1 MDDLLFKNI
10 PAEGFDPDCGFT
22 NRVSNPTPSR
32 TSASIDDRLSNPLL
46 NNSSSAGYSDAS
58 DRLSNATPTR
68 RASVAVDTPHS
79 NFGGIS
85 DRPDEIDRMSSATP
99 TRRMVNNVAS
109 AITPLPSDDGQ
120 RILDAPDA
128 LRASNPTP
136 TRRSSAVNS
145 FEAEKEIE
153 RSDDSDSRASNP
165 TPTRRRESVLSEPP
179 ITFASLG
186 VEVYDDIS
194 RASNPSPTRR
204 NPCVATTPVSSI
216 SSVTAQV
223 LNGDE
228 ESRMSVPT
236 PSRRTQ
242 VEFKGVDVDDG
253 SVQQET
259 LSFASVDS
267 SYGVSNDNRASNP
280 TTSNRKRGD

>member
-22 NRVSNPTPSR
+22 NRASNPTPSR
-32 TSASIDDRLSNPLL
+32 TSAPIDDRLSNPLL
-46 NNSSSAGYSDAS
+46 SNSSSAGYSDAS

-68 RASVAVDTPHS
+68 RASVVVATSHS

-109 AITPLPSDDGQ
+109 SITPLPSDDGQ
-120 RILDAPDA
+120 RMLDVPDA

-136 TRRSSAVNS
+136 TRRSSAVNP
-145 FEAEKEIE
+145 FEVPKEIE

-165 TPTRRRESVLSEPP
+165 TPTRRRGSVPSEPP

-186 VEVYDDIS
+186 VEVYDDVS
-194 RASNPSPTRR
+194 RASNPSPTRK
-204 NPCVATTPVSSI
+204 NPCVAELPI
-216 SSVTAQV
+216 SSVSSVVAQTPKE
-223 LNGDE
+223 DE
-228 ESRMSVPT
+228 GSRMSVPT

-242 VEFKGVDVDDG
+242 VEFKDVDVDED

-259 LSFASVDS
+259 FSFASVDS
-267 SYGVSNDNRASNP
+267 SYGISSDSRASNP